1 MDIEYTYET
10 YADDVLNGKIK
21 SCEAIQLACKR
32 YKEWFTRDDIYF
44 DKDDVEQK
52 IRVVSRLKHFTGKHN
67 HQPFILLPWQQFCV
81 ANIFG
86 WKYKRNNLRVTRNV
100 FIMISRKAGKTAF
113 ASALGILC
121 AIADN
126 ENGAEVELVANS
138 RQQAKIAFDI
148 TSNFCESV
156 DTKGKI
162 FKRYRDTILI
172 EKTKSK
178 IQILSSDAMGNDG
191 YNSSCFVLDEFHA
204 AKNWDLYNVM
214 KSSQGMREQ
223 PLAIIITTAGFL
235 LNGYPCYEHRLNC
248 IDILKG
254 NKVDDSQFTCI
265 YELDEGDDWE
275 DESNWE
281 KCAPSLGQ
289 TVSYDYLREQIVAA
303 KNNSALETGVRTK
316 NFNQFCQTKEVWIPD
331 TYLTN
336 AFDKYTIEDF
346 QDEDCFMGVDLSAVS
361 DLTAVSVLFPPNEE
375 RKIHPDKFVFK
386 NFIYVPESAIEE
398 SVNGDLYK
406 LWRRQKHIKV
416 TSGNVV
422 DYDYILKDQM
432 DVYNKTYLLAIGYD
446 SWNATQWAI
455 NATSEGLPLYP
466 YSQAIG
472 NFNKPTKAFEM
483 LIRQGKVVMDFNP
496 CVRWCFN
503 NVELK
508 YDYNDNCKPVKSG
521 GNQDRKIDPVIA
533 MVQALG
539 TYLNKTGEGISDGEV
554 LSVEN
559 NFSK

>member
-1 MDIEYTYET
+1 MYTYQE
-10 YADDVLNGKIK
+10 YADDVLSGKIK
-21 SCEAIQLACKR
+21 ACEAIRLACKR
-32 YKEWFTRDDIYF
+32 YEDWKNREDIYF
-44 DKDDVEQK
+44 DKEDVEQK
-52 IRVVSRLKHFTGKHN
+52 IRIVSRLKHFTGQHN
-67 HQPFILLPWQQFCV
+67 GKPFELLPWQQFCV

-86 WKYKRNNLRVTRNV
+86 WKWKRNNLRVTRNV

-113 ASALGILC
+113 AAALGILC
-121 AIADN
+121 AIADK
-126 ENGAEVELVANS
+126 ENGSEVELVANS

-156 DTKGKI
+156 DKKKRI
-162 FKRYRDTILI
+162 FKRYRDSILI
-172 EKTKSK
+172 PKTKSK

-204 AKNWDLYNVM
+204 AKSWDLYNVM
-214 KSSQGMREQ
+214 KSSQGMRQQ

-254 NKVDDSQFTCI
+254 NKVDDTQFSAI

-275 DESNWE
+275 DEENWI

-331 TYLTN
+331 NYLTN
-336 AFDKYTIEDF
+336 TFDTVKLEDLY
-346 QDEDCFMGVDLSAVS
+346 DEDCYMGVDLSAIS
-361 DLTAVSVLFPPNEE
+361 DLTAISILFPPNEE
-375 RKIHPDKFVFK
+375 RKVHPDKFIFK
-386 NFIYVPESAIEE
+386 NIIYVPESSIDE

-406 LWRRQKHIKV
+406 LWRRQKYVKV

-422 DYDYILKDQM
+422 DYDEILRDQL
-432 DVYNKTYLLAIGYD
+432 DIYNKTYLLAIGYD

-466 YSQAIG
+466 YSQAVG
-472 NFNKPTKAFEM
+472 NFNRPTKYFEM
-483 LIRQGKVVMDFNP
+483 LIREGKVVIDYNP

-508 YDYNDNCKPVKSG
+508 FDYNDNCKPVKSG
-521 GNQDRKIDPVIA
+521 GNQDRKIDPIIA

-539 TYLNKTGEGISDGEV
+539 TYLNKVNPSSDGEV
-554 LSVEN
+554 LSVTN